1 MSTIVD
7 GCFSFVNRM
16 AAWVRSRSSTGLL
29 ASGVAAG
36 AAMCLYKVIKGR
48 RRRSSLL
55 KALGGTSG
63 FTPFLGFVPTSAEHL
78 FYALDILAD
87 TYGDIYAIK
96 LMGRESVVLTD
107 LESIR
112 EVLKARPHSYIR
124 SFNKDEILPISGI
137 LTSEGEEWKRNR
149 RLTAPAFNEHNSAG
163 MVQAMAVMAK
173 RLVRQLRKLG
183 RQGDGRIVWEP
194 REWLTPC
201 TLDSLCLTTFGM
213 DFYFLNPDGVTI
225 AVGTKEIAE
234 SIRHFLKGST
244 YVLDR
249 VMFPYMTRN
258 RFPWNLNPR
267 IKKFY
272 SSIERLKKFANDLA
286 VQRRREGGELG
297 RAELLDKLLQLEK
310 NDLEGNLVTFIIAG
324 SETTSVSLSWC
335 LYYLSLYPEAQAR
348 ARAEVDSLGRD
359 PETNDDLEELP
370 FVESCF
376 LEALR
381 IQPPVTLLAH
391 ITTVEVSVHGYKL
404 PAGTPILA
412 STRKHMRSNAEGGT
426 FFK

>member
-1 MSTIVD
+1 
-7 GCFSFVNRM
+7 
-16 AAWVRSRSSTGLL
+16 GLL

-55 KALGGTSG
+55 NTLGGTSG
-63 FTPFLGFVPTSAEHL
+63 FTPYFGFVPTSAEHL

-163 MVQAMAVMAK
+163 RVQAMAVMAK
-173 RLVRQLRKLG
+173 RLVRQLRKLA

-194 REWLTPC
+194 REWLIPC

-272 SSIERLKKFANDLA
+272 SSVERLKKFANDVA

-297 RAELLDKLLQLEK
+297 RADLLDKLLQLEK

-324 SETTSVSLSWC
+324 SETTSVTLSWC

-348 ARAEVDSLGRD
+348 ARAEVDS
-359 PETNDDLEELP
+359 
-370 FVESCF
+370 
-376 LEALR
+376 
-381 IQPPVTLLAH
+381 
-391 ITTVEVSVHGYKL
+391 
-404 PAGTPILA
+404 
-412 STRKHMRSNAEGGT
+412 
-426 FFK
+426 